1 MIVPSNAMYVT
12 RNEFNT
18 ALALVGFAQKNMGI
32 KSKKTSK
39 FIYSLIN

>member
-1 MIVPSNAMYVT
+1 MVVPSNAMYVT

-32 KSKKTSK
+32 KSKKK
-39 FIYSLIN
+39 NIEIYL